1 MRLEITVSKN
11 NSGDNFMPFL
21 SIVIPTKNEE
31 KNLPKLLDSI
41 KSQTFADYEVV
52 VADAGSTDKTRDIAA
67 KYGAHVVDGGM
78 PGPGRNR
85 GAAVAS
91 GQMLLFLDADVVLTS
106 AKFLGE
112 NLDEMKR
119 KGACA
124 ACTYVKPISR
134 NPVDRAMHEVYNA
147 YAVAMERVRP
157 HAPGFCFF
165 VKKHVHDE
173 LGGFDETVVF
183 AEDHE
188 YAQRIE
194 RSGYRF
200 RVLRSQ
206 PVAVSVRR
214 LDKDGRLGIA
224 IKYMMAELH
233 MMVKGPYREAPF
245 EYKMGGEEVDE
256 KDQDKDETEK

>member
-1 MRLEITVSKN
+1 
-11 NSGDNFMPFL
+11 MPYL

-31 KNLPKLLDSI
+31 KNLPNLLESI
-41 KSQTFADYEVV
+41 KMQSFKDYEIV
-52 VADAGSTDKTRDIAA
+52 VADAGSSDKTRMIAES
-67 KYGAHVVDGGM
+67 YGARVVEGGM

-85 GAAVAS
+85 GAAVAQ
-91 GQMLLFLDADVVLTS
+91 GQVLLFLDADVTLPS
-106 AKFLGE
+106 AKFLAE
-112 NLDEMKR
+112 NLAEMKR
-119 KGACA
+119 KGACVA
-124 ACTYVKPISR
+124 GTHVKPISR
-134 NPVDRAMHEVYNA
+134 NPIDRAMHEVYNA
-147 YAVAMERVRP
+147 YAVATERMRP

-173 LGGFDETVVF
+173 LGGFDESVVF

-188 YAQRIE
+188 YAQRIK

-200 RVLRSQ
+200 RILRSQ

-233 MMVKGPYREAPF
+233 MMVKGPYRELPY
-245 EYKMGGEEVDE
+245 EYIMGGDDAKGERVPPNPSD
-256 KDQDKDETEK
+256 DET

>member
-1 MRLEITVSKN
+1 
-11 NSGDNFMPFL
+11 MPFL
-21 SIVIPTKNEE
+21 SIVIPTKNEQE
-31 KNLPKLLDSI
+31 NLPRLLISI
-41 KSQTFADYEVV
+41 RSQAYTDYEII
-52 VADAGSTDKTRDIAA
+52 VADAFSTDKTREIAES
-67 KYGAHVVDGGM
+67 YGARVVDGDM

-85 GAAVAS
+85 GATAAA
-91 GQMLLFLDADVVLTS
+91 GQMILFLDADVVLSST
-106 AKFLGE
+106 KFLSE
-112 NLDEMKR
+112 NLAEMKR
-119 KGACA
+119 KGANVATC
-124 ACTYVKPISR
+124 YVKPISR
-134 NPVDRAMHEVYNA
+134 NPIDRAMHEVFNA
-147 YAVAMERVRP
+147 YAVATERVRP

-165 VKKHVHDE
+165 VKKHIHDE

-206 PVAVSVRR
+206 PIAVSVRR

-233 MMVKGPYREAPF
+233 MMVKGPYHEMPY
-245 EYKMGGEEVDE
+245 EYLMGGDVINE
-256 KDQDKDETEK
+256 DKTE